1 MVINSSDVSNNEK
14 DESNLLN
21 PSATPSLTSSLS
33 TLKNTFIL
41 FRHGQSKANVSKIV
55 VASLKNDT
63 KSNDDENDWGL
74 TVLGKKQ
81 VENIYTSPFSRT
93 IETAKI
99 IHDHISNHLTNL
111 EPRIPTKSNNENTSS
126 SFLLSLDPI
135 VTVHQQLCE
144 RNFGIFELKSDH
156 ESYHKVWSIDENINS
171 ISNNNDNDEEYK
183 RLGVETC
190 WEVRRRMCDVIYEI
204 EKESKVNISHGDS
217 LQILQTAFE
226 NVDPNNH
233 RKLNYLG
240 TAEWRIFNNKMIN
253 I

>member
-1 MVINSSDVSNNEK
+1 MIY
-14 DESNLLN
+14 
-21 PSATPSLTSSLS
+21 
-33 TLKNTFIL
+33 LK
-41 FRHGQSKANVSKIV
+41 
-55 VASLKNDT
+55 
-63 KSNDDENDWGL
+63 
-74 TVLGKKQ
+74 
-81 VENIYTSPFSRT
+81 IYTSPFSRT

-99 IHDHISNHLTNL
+99 IHDHISNYLTNL
-111 EPRIPTKSNNENTSS
+111 EPRIPTKSNNENNENTSS

-144 RNFGIFELKSDH
+144 RNFGIFELKPDH

-190 WEVRRRMCDVIYEI
+190 WEVRRL
-204 EKESKVNISHGDS
+204 SHGDS

-233 RKLNYLG
+233 RKLNHLG
-240 TAEWRIFNNKMIN
+240 TAEWRIFNNEMIN